1 VQQPKLRKKMTTRR
15 SGVLMAAAV
24 LGAALVA
31 SEPAVAF
38 RGGAG
43 RPVPCGKQEAGENL
57 PA

>member
-1 VQQPKLRKKMTTRR
+1 MRR
-15 SGVLMAAAV
+15 SGVLIASAV

-38 RGGAG
+38 RGGAW
-43 RPVPCGKQEAGENL
+43 RPVPCGKQEAAENP